1 VVTGTIFQTFQ
12 IEGPG
17 ERPNGLVTSHR
28 CFSVFQ
34 PIVRKIADFL
44 PLFFYT
50 QSAVKVKTIGQREFF
65 KSAPGA
71 ALAVLC
77 GLMLWKM
84 PLGEPW
90 VNASYDY
97 LFRFGTHAVTN
108 RVTLILM
115 DNEAY
120 AYDQFHQNRG
130 QPWDR
135 GLHARL
141 LNRLADD
148 GCSLV
153 VFDSFFRQPVDPT
166 TDEALAEAM
175 RRQNRVVLMAEQ
187 AQVTYLTLAG
197 AQPILPSEL
206 FLGAAGTNWGVA
218 CLDRDLDLIV
228 RRHWPFPSPG
238 PYPSLPWT
246 AARLAGA
253 QLSEN
258 PQERW
263 LRYYGGDGGWNRLGY
278 RFALDRPTNYFRDQV
293 VFIGTAPK
301 TSVPG
306 NETDKFS
313 TPYTRWTGESVGG
326 VEIQLT
332 AFLNLM
338 NGDWLQRPAGWL
350 EALTLVT
357 AGLLLGGGL
366 CRLRLPVACAVA
378 AGVALMVA
386 FGAISWSYF
395 TNYWFPWL
403 VIVGGQMPCALA
415 WALIIRIRHALEK
428 RTVSV
433 SLSFPR
439 PAAIVEDLPDAP
451 DYELFNPPFG
461 EGAYGKVWLAR
472 NAAGQWRALKVVYL
486 ANFDQNTD
494 PYEREFNGI
503 RKYQPVSDKH
513 PGLLRVE
520 FVSEKQAGYF
530 YYVMELGDPLEPGWE
545 QEPSTYRPR
554 DLVSERAR
562 SRGRRLPVREC
573 VRIGLALSDALDFL
587 HRQGLT
593 HRDIKPQNI
602 IFVNGQPKLADL
614 GLITEIRPPDQ
625 ERTLVGTPGYMP
637 PPPERPGT
645 PQADIYA
652 LGMVLYVLSTG
663 RNTAY
668 FPEIATTLVEG
679 RDPADFLPLNTVIL
693 KACQPDPAQRY
704 ASAAEMHHA
713 LQEVRK
719 ALKAD

>member
-1 VVTGTIFQTFQ
+1 
-12 IEGPG
+12 
-17 ERPNGLVTSHR
+17 L
-28 CFSVFQ
+28 
-34 PIVRKIADFL
+34 KIKA
-44 PLFFYT
+44 
-50 QSAVKVKTIGQREFF
+50 IGRDEFF
-65 KSAPGA
+65 KSALGA
-71 ALAVLC
+71 VAAVLC
-77 GLMLWKM
+77 GLLLWQT
-84 PLGEPW
+84 PPGESW

-97 LFRFGTHAVTN
+97 LFRFGAHTVTN
-108 RVTLILM
+108 RVSLILM
-115 DNEAY
+115 DNET
-120 AYDQFHQNRG
+120 YDYYHQIRG

-148 GCSLV
+148 GCALV
-153 VFDSFFRQPVDPT
+153 VFDSFFVQPSREPT
-166 TDEALAEAM
+166 QDEALAAAM
-175 RRQNRVVLMAEQ
+175 RRLQRIVLGAKQAE
-187 AQVTYLTLAG
+187 VTYPTLAG
-197 AQPILPSEL
+197 AHPIPPSEP
-206 FLGAAGTNWGVA
+206 FLSAARTNWGVA
-218 CLDRDLDLIV
+218 CLDPDLDSIV
-228 RRHWPFPSPG
+228 RRHWPFLSPG

-246 AARLAGA
+246 AARLAGKR
-253 QLSEN
+253 LSEE

-263 LRYYGGDGGWNRLGY
+263 LRYYGRDGGWTRLSY
-278 RFALDRPTNYFRDQV
+278 RFALDRPTNYFRGQI
-293 VFIGTAPK
+293 VFIGTAPE

-306 NETDKFS
+306 GKTDEDKFS
-313 TPYTRWTGESVGG
+313 TPYTRWTGESNGG
-326 VEIQLT
+326 VEILVT
-332 AFLNLM
+332 SLLNLM
-338 NGDWLQRPAGWL
+338 NGDWLRRPAWWL
-350 EALTLVT
+350 EALTLV
-357 AGLLLGGGL
+357 ASGLFLGGGL
-366 CRLRLPVACAVA
+366 CRLRLPAACAVA
-378 AGVALMVA
+378 VGAALVVA

-395 TNYWFPWL
+395 NNYWFPWL
-403 VIVGGQMPCALA
+403 VIAGGQVPCALA
-415 WALIIRIRHALEK
+415 WALAINIRHALKK

-439 PAAIVEDLPDAP
+439 PAAAVEAPPDAP

-472 NAAGQWRALKVVYL
+472 NKTGHWRALKAVYL
-486 ANFDQNTD
+486 ANFNRNTD
-494 PYEREFNGI
+494 PYEREFSGI
-503 RKYQPVSDKH
+503 KKYQPVSDQH

-520 FVSEKQAGYF
+520 FVSEKLAGYF

-545 QEPSTYRPR
+545 GEPSTYKPR

-562 SRGRRLPVREC
+562 SHSRRLPVREC

-637 PPPERPGT
+637 PERPGT

-663 RNTAY
+663 RSTAY
-668 FPEIATTLVEG
+668 FPEIATTLVEDK
-679 RDPADFLPLNTVIL
+679 DPSDFFPLNTIIL

-704 ASAAEMHHA
+704 ASAAEMHRA
-713 LQEVRK
+713 LQAARK
-719 ALKAD
+719 TLETD

>member
-1 VVTGTIFQTFQ
+1 
-12 IEGPG
+12 
-17 ERPNGLVTSHR
+17 
-28 CFSVFQ
+28 
-34 PIVRKIADFL
+34 
-44 PLFFYT
+44 
-50 QSAVKVKTIGQREFF
+50 VKVKAIGQNEFP
-65 KSAPGA
+65 KSALGA
-71 ALAVLC
+71 AVAMLC
-77 GLMLWKM
+77 GLLLWKM
-84 PLGEPW
+84 PLGELW
-90 VNASYDY
+90 VNTSYDD
-97 LFRFGTHAVTN
+97 LFRFGAHAVTN

-120 AYDQFHQNRG
+120 DHFHQIRS

-135 GLHARL
+135 GLHAQL

-148 GCSLV
+148 GCALV
-153 VFDSFFRQPVDPT
+153 VFDSFFQQPHDPT
-166 TDEALAEAM
+166 TDEALAEAI
-175 RRQNRVVLMAEQ
+175 RRQHRIVLMAKQ
-187 AQVTYLTLAG
+187 ARVTFPTLEG
-197 AQPILPSEL
+197 AQPTLPSEL

-218 CLDRDLDLIV
+218 CLDLDLDLIV

-253 QLSEN
+253 SLSEN

-263 LRYYGGDGGWNRLGY
+263 LRYYGRDGAATRLSY
-278 RFALDRPTNYFRDQV
+278 RFALDRPTNYFHGQI
-293 VFIGTAPK
+293 VFIGTAPE

-306 NETDKFS
+306 GETDEDKFN

-326 VEIQLT
+326 VEILLT
-332 AFLNLM
+332 SFLNLT
-338 NGDWLQRPAGWL
+338 NGDWLQRPAWWL
-350 EALTLVT
+350 EALTLV
-357 AGLLLGGGL
+357 ASGLLLGGGL
-366 CRLRLPVACAVA
+366 CRVRLPVACAVA
-378 AGVALMVA
+378 VAVALVVA

-403 VIVGGQMPCALA
+403 VIVGGQVPCALA
-415 WALIIRIRHALEK
+415 WALAIRIRHALK
-428 RTVSV
+428 KKMVSV

-439 PAAIVEDLPDAP
+439 PAAPVEEMPDAP

-472 NAAGQWRALKVVYL
+472 NATGQWRALKVVYL

-494 PYEREFNGI
+494 PYEREFSGI
-503 RKYQPVSDKH
+503 KKYQPVSDKH

-545 QEPSTYRPR
+545 REPSTYKPR

-602 IFVNGQPKLADL
+602 IFVNGQPKLADM

-663 RNTAY
+663 RSAAY

-679 RDPADFLPLNTVIL
+679 GDPADFFPLNTVIL

-704 ASAAEMHHA
+704 ASAAEMHRA
-713 LQEVRK
+713 LLEARK
-719 ALKAD
+719 MLEAD

>member
-1 VVTGTIFQTFQ
+1 
-12 IEGPG
+12 
-17 ERPNGLVTSHR
+17 
-28 CFSVFQ
+28 
-34 PIVRKIADFL
+34 
-44 PLFFYT
+44 
-50 QSAVKVKTIGQREFF
+50 VKVKVIENPEFT
-65 KSAPGA
+65 KSVLGA
-71 ALAVLC
+71 AMAVFC
-77 GLMLWKM
+77 GLLLWQT

-97 LFRFGTHAVTN
+97 LFRFGARAVTN
-108 RVTLILM
+108 HVTLILM

-120 AYDQFHQNRG
+120 DYFHQLRG

-148 GCSLV
+148 GCDLV
-153 VFDSFFRQPVDPT
+153 IFDSFFRQPRDSKQ
-166 TDEALAEAM
+166 DEALAQAM
-175 RRQNRVVLMAEQ
+175 RRQHHVVLMAEQ
-187 AQVTYLTLAG
+187 AQVTHPTLAG
-197 AQPILPSEL
+197 AQPILPTEP
-206 FLGAAGTNWGVA
+206 FLSAAGTNWGVA
-218 CLDRDLDLIV
+218 WLDPDLDSIV
-228 RRHWPFPSPG
+228 RRHWPFPSPAA
-238 PYPSLPWT
+238 YPSLSWT
-246 AARLAGA
+246 TAQLAGA
-253 QLSEN
+253 QLSEH

-263 LRYYGGDGGWNRLGY
+263 LRYYGHDGAATRLSY
-278 RFALDRPTNYFRDQV
+278 RFALTQPTNFFRGQI

-301 TSVPG
+301 TSVPDG
-306 NETDKFS
+306 ETDKFR
-313 TPYTRWTGESVGG
+313 TPYARWTGESTGG
-326 VEIQLT
+326 VEIL
-332 AFLNLM
+332 AGSFLNLM
-338 NGDWLQRPAGWL
+338 NGDWLRRPAGGL
-350 EALTLVT
+350 EVLTLV
-357 AGLLLGGGL
+357 ASGLLLGGGL
-366 CRLRLPVACAVA
+366 CRMRLWVACAVA
-378 AGVALMVA
+378 AGVALAVA
-386 FGAISWSYF
+386 FGAISMSYF

-403 VIVGGQMPCALA
+403 VIVGGQVPCAMA
-415 WALIIRIRHALEK
+415 WALAAKIRYALQKK
-428 RTVSV
+428 RVSV

-439 PAAIVEDLPDAP
+439 PAAASVEKIPVAP

-472 NAAGQWRALKVVYL
+472 NTSGHWRALKAVYL

-494 PYEREFNGI
+494 PYEREFSGI
-503 RKYQPVSDKH
+503 KKYQPVSDKH

-530 YYVMELGDPLEPGWE
+530 YYVMELGDPMEPGWE
-545 QEPSTYRPR
+545 REPSTYKPR

-562 SRGRRLPVREC
+562 SHGRRLPVREC

-663 RNTAY
+663 RNSAY

-679 RDPADFLPLNTVIL
+679 GGPADFFPLNTVIL

-704 ASAAEMHHA
+704 ASAAEMYCA
-713 LQEVRK
+713 LEKARK
-719 ALKAD
+719 ELEAD

>member
-1 VVTGTIFQTFQ
+1 MKVKAIG
-12 IEGPG
+12 
-17 ERPNGLVTSHR
+17 
-28 CFSVFQ
+28 
-34 PIVRKIADFL
+34 
-44 PLFFYT
+44 
-50 QSAVKVKTIGQREFF
+50 QSAFF
-65 KSAPGA
+65 KSALGA

-77 GLMLWKM
+77 GLMLWQM

-97 LFRFGTHAVTN
+97 LFRFGAHAVTN

-120 AYDQFHQNRG
+120 AQFHQNRS

-135 GLHARL
+135 GLHAQL

-148 GCSLV
+148 GCALV
-153 VFDSFFRQPVDPT
+153 VFDSFFQQTNDPAK
-166 TDEALAEAM
+166 DEALARAM
-175 RRQNRVVLMAEQ
+175 RRQRHIVLMAEQ
-187 AQVTYLTLAG
+187 AQITHPTLAG
-197 AQPILPSEL
+197 EQPILPTEP
-206 FLGAAGTNWGVA
+206 FLSAAETNWGVA
-218 CLDRDLDLIV
+218 WLDPDLDSIV

-263 LRYYGGDGGWNRLGY
+263 LRYYGRDGAASRLSY
-278 RFALDRPTNYFRDQV
+278 RFALDRPTNYFHGQV
-293 VFIGTAPK
+293 VFIGTAPE

-306 NETDKFS
+306 GKTDEDKFNTS
-313 TPYTRWTGESVGG
+313 YTRWTGESNGG
-326 VEIQLT
+326 VEILIT
-332 AFLNLM
+332 SFLNLM
-338 NGDWLQRPAGWL
+338 NGDWLRRPAWWL
-350 EALTLVT
+350 EAMTLVT
-357 AGLLLGGGL
+357 SGLLLGGGL
-366 CRLRLPVACAVA
+366 CRLRLPLACVIAV
-378 AGVALMVA
+378 GVALLVA

-395 TNYWFPWL
+395 TNFWFPWL
-403 VIVGGQMPCALA
+403 VIVGGQVPCALG
-415 WALIIRIRHALEK
+415 WALATGIRRALEK
-428 RTVSV
+428 KAVSV

-439 PAAIVEDLPDAP
+439 VTAAVEDLPDVP
-451 DYELFNPPFG
+451 DYKLFNPPFG

-472 NAAGQWRALKVVYL
+472 NVAGQWRALKVVYL
-486 ANFDQNTD
+486 ANFGQNTD
-494 PYEREFNGI
+494 PYEREFSGI
-503 RKYQPVSDKH
+503 KKYQPISDKH

-530 YYVMELGDPLEPGWE
+530 YYVMELGDPLKPGWE
-545 QEPSTYRPR
+545 REPSTYKPR

-573 VRIGLALSDALDFL
+573 VRIGLALSDALDFI
-587 HRQGLT
+587 HRHGLT

-602 IFVNGQPKLADL
+602 IFVNGHPKLADM

-652 LGMVLYVLSTG
+652 LGMVLYVLSSG
-663 RNTAY
+663 RSAAY
-668 FPEIATTLVEG
+668 FPEIATTLVE
-679 RDPADFLPLNTVIL
+679 REDPADFLPLNTVIL
-693 KACQPDPAQRY
+693 KACQPDPAHRY
-704 ASAAEMHHA
+704 ASAAEMHCA
-713 LQEVRK
+713 LQETQK
-719 ALKAD
+719 ALATE

>member
-1 VVTGTIFQTFQ
+1 M
-12 IEGPG
+12 
-17 ERPNGLVTSHR
+17 
-28 CFSVFQ
+28 
-34 PIVRKIADFL
+34 
-44 PLFFYT
+44 
-50 QSAVKVKTIGQREFF
+50 KVKAIGQHDFF
-65 KSAPGA
+65 KSALGA
-71 ALAVLC
+71 AAVVLY

-97 LFRFGTHAVTN
+97 LFRFGAHAVTN

-120 AYDQFHQNRG
+120 DYFHQIRD

-135 GLHARL
+135 GLHAQL

-148 GCSLV
+148 GCALV
-153 VFDSFFRQPVDPT
+153 VFDFFFRQPYDPT

-175 RRQNRVVLMAEQ
+175 RRQHHIVLMAEQ
-187 AQVTYLTLAG
+187 AEITHPTLAG
-197 AQPILPSEL
+197 AQPILPSEP

-218 CLDRDLDLIV
+218 WLYPDLDSIV

-238 PYPSLPWT
+238 PYPSLAWT

-253 QLSEN
+253 SLSEDL
-258 PQERW
+258 QERW
-263 LRYYGGDGGWNRLGY
+263 LRYYGRNGVATRLSY
-278 RFALDRPTNYFRDQV
+278 RFALDRPTNYFRGQI
-293 VFIGTAPK
+293 VFIGTAPE

-306 NETDKFS
+306 GETDKDKFS
-313 TPYTRWTGESVGG
+313 TPYTRWTGESIGG
-326 VEIQLT
+326 VEIQL
-332 AFLNLM
+332 ASFLNLM
-338 NGDWLQRPAGWL
+338 NGDWLRRPARWL

-366 CRLRLPVACAVA
+366 CRMRLWVAGAVA
-378 AGVALMVA
+378 VGVALIVA
-386 FGAISWSYF
+386 FGLISLSYF

-403 VIVGGQMPCALA
+403 VVVGGQVPCALA
-415 WALIIRIRHALEK
+415 WALAMEARHAFKK
-428 RTVSV
+428 RAVSV

-439 PAAIVEDLPDAP
+439 PAAAVVDLPDAP
-451 DYELFNPPFG
+451 DYKLFNPPFG
-461 EGAYGKVWLAR
+461 EGAYGRVWLAR
-472 NAAGQWRALKVVYL
+472 NAVGQWRALKAVYL
-486 ANFDQNTD
+486 ANFEQNTD

-503 RKYQPVSDKH
+503 KKYQPVSDKH

-520 FVSEKQAGYF
+520 FVSEKLAGYF

-545 QEPSTYRPR
+545 QEPSTYKPR

-562 SRGRRLPVREC
+562 SHRRRLPVREC

-602 IFVNGQPKLADL
+602 IFVNGQPKLADM
-614 GLITEIRPPDQ
+614 GLITDIRPPDQ

-679 RDPADFLPLNTVIL
+679 GDPADFLPLNTVIL

-704 ASAAEMHHA
+704 ASAAEMHLA
-713 LQEVRK
+713 LEKARK
-719 ALKAD
+719 ELEAG

>member
-1 VVTGTIFQTFQ
+1 
-12 IEGPG
+12 
-17 ERPNGLVTSHR
+17 
-28 CFSVFQ
+28 
-34 PIVRKIADFL
+34 
-44 PLFFYT
+44 
-50 QSAVKVKTIGQREFF
+50 VKVRTIGRHPFF
-65 KSAPGA
+65 KSALGA

-77 GLMLWKM
+77 GLILWKM
-84 PLGEPW
+84 PLGDPW

-97 LFRFGTHAVTN
+97 LFRFGTRAITN

-115 DNEAY
+115 DNEAF
-120 AYDQFHQNRG
+120 DQFHQTRG

-148 GCSLV
+148 GCDLV
-153 VFDSFFRQPVDPT
+153 VFDSFFQQTNDPAK
-166 TDEALAEAM
+166 DEALAQAM
-175 RRQNRVVLMAEQ
+175 RRQRHIVLMAEQ
-187 AQVTYLTLAG
+187 AQVIYPALAG
-197 AQPILPSEL
+197 AQPTPPSEP
-206 FLGAAGTNWGVA
+206 FLNAAGTNWGVA
-218 CLDRDLDLIV
+218 CLDWDSDLIV

-238 PYPSLPWT
+238 PYPSLPWA

-253 QLSEN
+253 QPGEV

-263 LRYYGGDGGWNRLGY
+263 LRYYGRDGAATRLSY
-278 RFALDRPTNYFRDQV
+278 RFALDQPTNYFRDQI

-301 TSVPG
+301 TSVPDD
-306 NETDKFS
+306 EKDKFN
-313 TPYTRWTGESVGG
+313 TPYTRWTGESTGG
-326 VEIQLT
+326 VEIQLA

-338 NGDWLQRPAGWL
+338 NDDWLRRPAGWM
-350 EALTLVT
+350 EAGMLV
-357 AGLLLGGGL
+357 ASGLLLGGGL
-366 CRLRLPVACAVA
+366 CRVRLPLACAVA
-378 AGVALMVA
+378 AGVVLGVAL
-386 FGAISWSYF
+386 GAISWSYL
-395 TNYWFPWL
+395 TNCWFPWL
-403 VIVGGQMPCALA
+403 VIAGGQVPCALG
-415 WALIIRIRHALEK
+415 WALATGIYQALQNK
-428 RTVSV
+428 TVSV

-439 PAAIVEDLPDAP
+439 VTASAEPAP
-451 DYELFNPPFG
+451 DVPGYELFNPPFG

-472 NAAGQWRALKVVYL
+472 NQAGQWRALKVVYL

-494 PYEREFNGI
+494 PYEREFSGI
-503 RKYQPVSDKH
+503 KKYQPVSDKH

-530 YYVMELGDPLEPGWE
+530 YYVMELGDPLKPGWE
-545 QEPSTYRPR
+545 REPSTYKPR

-562 SRGRRLPVREC
+562 SHGRRLPVREC
-573 VRIGLALSDALDFL
+573 VRIGLALSDALDFI

-663 RNTAY
+663 RNAAY
-668 FPEIATTLVEG
+668 FPEMATTLVE
-679 RDPADFLPLNTVIL
+679 REDPADFLPLNTIIL

-704 ASAAEMHHA
+704 ASAAEMHRA
-713 LQEVRK
+713 LQEIQL
-719 ALKAD
+719 APAAE

>member
-1 VVTGTIFQTFQ
+1 MPTTGA
-12 IEGPG
+12 
-17 ERPNGLVTSHR
+17 
-28 CFSVFQ
+28 
-34 PIVRKIADFL
+34 KIADF
-44 PLFFYT
+44 PPFFFYT
-50 QSAVKVKTIGQREFF
+50 QSAVKVKAIGQREFF
-65 KSAPGA
+65 ISVLGA
-71 ALAVLC
+71 AMATLC
-77 GLMLWKM
+77 GFLLWQT
-84 PLGEPW
+84 PLGESW

-97 LFRFGTHAVTN
+97 LFRFGARAVTN

-120 AYDQFHQNRG
+120 DYFHQMRG

-135 GLHARL
+135 ALHARL

-148 GCSLV
+148 GCNLV
-153 VFDSFFRQPVDPT
+153 VLDSFFRQPRDPAQ
-166 TDEALAEAM
+166 DEALAAAM
-175 RRQNRVVLMAEQ
+175 RRQQHIVLMAEQ
-187 AQVTYLTLAG
+187 ARVTHPTLAG
-197 AQPILPSEL
+197 AQPILPSEP
-206 FLGAAGTNWGVA
+206 FLSAAGTNWGVA
-218 CLDRDLDLIV
+218 WLDPDLDSMV

-238 PYPSLPWT
+238 TYPSLPWT

-253 QLSEN
+253 QLSEH
-258 PQERW
+258 PQDRW
-263 LRYYGGDGGWNRLGY
+263 LRYYNRDGAAARLSY
-278 RFALDRPTNYFRDQV
+278 RFALTQPANFFRGQI

-301 TSVPG
+301 TSVPDG
-306 NETDKFS
+306 ETDKFR
-313 TPYTRWTGESVGG
+313 TPYTRWTGEATGG
-326 VEIQLT
+326 VEILLT
-332 AFLNLM
+332 ACLNLV
-338 NGDWLQRPAGWL
+338 NGDWLRRPAWWL
-350 EALTLVT
+350 EALVLVT

-366 CRLRLPVACAVA
+366 CRLRLWVACAVA
-378 AGVALMVA
+378 AAVALAVA
-386 FGAISWSYF
+386 FGAITWSYYS
-395 TNYWFPWL
+395 NYWFPWL
-403 VIVGGQMPCALA
+403 VIAGGQVPCALA
-415 WALIIRIRHALEK
+415 WALAIKIRHALEK

-439 PAAIVEDLPDAP
+439 PAAAVESPPETP
-451 DYELFNPPFG
+451 DYKLFNPPFG

-472 NAAGQWRALKVVYL
+472 NKTGQWRALKTVYL

-494 PYEREFNGI
+494 PYEREYNGI
-503 RKYQPVSDKH
+503 KKYQPVSDQH

-520 FVSEKQAGYF
+520 FVSEKQSGYF

-545 QEPSTYRPR
+545 QEPSTYKPR

-573 VRIGLALSDALDFL
+573 VRIGLALSDALGFL

-652 LGMVLYVLSTG
+652 LGMVLYVLGTG
-663 RNTAY
+663 CGTAY
-668 FPEIATTLVEG
+668 FPEIATTLAE
-679 RDPADFLPLNTVIL
+679 DKDSADFFPLNTVIL

-704 ASAAEMHHA
+704 ASAAEMHRA
-713 LQEVRK
+713 LLAVRK
-719 ALKAD
+719 TLEAG

>member
-1 VVTGTIFQTFQ
+1 M
-12 IEGPG
+12 
-17 ERPNGLVTSHR
+17 
-28 CFSVFQ
+28 
-34 PIVRKIADFL
+34 KAK
-44 PLFFYT
+44 
-50 QSAVKVKTIGQREFF
+50 AIGQREFF
-65 KSAPGA
+65 KSVLGA

-97 LFRFGTHAVTN
+97 LFRFGAHAVTN

-120 AYDQFHQNRG
+120 DHFHQIRG

-148 GCSLV
+148 GCALV
-153 VFDSFFRQPVDPT
+153 VFDSFFRQPRDPAQ
-166 TDEALAEAM
+166 DEALAEAM
-175 RRQNRVVLMAEQ
+175 RRQQRIVLMAEQ
-187 AQVTYLTLAG
+187 AQVTHPTLAG
-197 AQPILPSEL
+197 AQPILPSEP
-206 FLGAAGTNWGVA
+206 FLSAAGTNWGVA
-218 CLDRDLDLIV
+218 WLDPDLDSIV

-238 PYPSLPWT
+238 TYPSLPWT

-253 QLSEN
+253 QLSEH

-263 LRYYGGDGGWNRLGY
+263 LRYYGRDGAWTRLSY
-278 RFALDRPTNYFRDQV
+278 RFALTQPTNYFRSQI

-301 TSVPG
+301 TSVSDD
-306 NETDKFS
+306 ETDKFR
-313 TPYTRWTGESVGG
+313 TPFSRWTGESTGG
-326 VEIQLT
+326 VEIQ
-332 AFLNLM
+332 AGSFLNLM
-338 NGDWLQRPAGWL
+338 NGDWLRRPAWWVEVL
-350 EALTLVT
+350 ALVT
-357 AGLLLGGGL
+357 SGLLLGGGL
-366 CRLRLPVACAVA
+366 CRMRLLVACAVA
-378 AGVALMVA
+378 IAVALVVA

-403 VIVGGQMPCALA
+403 VIVGGQVPCALA
-415 WALIIRIRHALEK
+415 WALGAKIRQSLEN

-433 SLSFPR
+433 SLSFPH
-439 PAAIVEDLPDAP
+439 PAAAVEDLPDAP

-472 NAAGQWRALKVVYL
+472 NKTGQWRALKAVYL

-494 PYEREFNGI
+494 PYEREFSGI
-503 RKYQPVSDKH
+503 KKYQPVSDQH

-520 FVSEKQAGYF
+520 FVSEKLAGYF

-545 QEPSTYRPR
+545 GEPSTYKPR

-562 SRGRRLPVREC
+562 SHGRRLPVREC

-645 PQADIYA
+645 PQADIFA

-663 RNTAY
+663 RSAAC
-668 FPEIATTLVEG
+668 FPEIATTLVAG
-679 RDPADFLPLNTVIL
+679 KDPTNFFPLNTVIL
-693 KACQPDPAQRY
+693 KACQPEPAQRY
-704 ASAAEMHHA
+704 ASAAEMHLA
-713 LQEVRK
+713 LQVAQKTLE
-719 ALKAD
+719 AD